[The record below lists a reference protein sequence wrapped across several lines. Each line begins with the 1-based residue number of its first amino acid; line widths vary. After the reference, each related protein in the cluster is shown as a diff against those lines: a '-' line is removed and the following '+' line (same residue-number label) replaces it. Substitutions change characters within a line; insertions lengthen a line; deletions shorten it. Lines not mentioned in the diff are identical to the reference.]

1 MPQFTQQVLLYTPT
15 WAGLVL
21 SPGGIAI
28 MVLIP
33 VVNTLVEIVQTR
45 YVIAFGFWSWGWG
58 SYPPV
63 PSSRRMSTSAP

>member
-33 VVNTLVEIVQTR
+33 VVNSLVEIVQTR
-45 YVIAFGFWSWGWG
+45 YVIAFGFLVLGFG
-58 SYPPV
+58 
-63 PSSRRMSTSAP
+63 RTSACGGFLCLLLRIR